1 MENPFS
7 TAEKAL
13 PRRHEKLT
21 DYRVSYLRFLPK
33 SDFGDWLFAMILFWR
48 WHGRWP
54 KRVGGTISDA
64 IFRLKTSA
72 EITHPLRV
80 FVSDKE
86 YVKDY
91 VRAKLGDQFNVTTLA
106 CLRSLDE
113 ARQYAFPSRCV
124 IRPTHLSGAV
134 MLRKQGEVIDLALL
148 KKWFGLNF
156 YNYGRERNYKTLT
169 PKLIVEPFVFDRDSP
184 GDYRVF
190 CQNGEPR
197 LIQVNAETPEPNS
210 RTFYDSAWNQ
220 QPIALKN
227 KKLVAQSRPANL
239 DSMLH
244 VARSLSRDFSFIR
257 VDLYSDGKDVKVG
270 ELTNCPYNAW
280 FRFAS
285 LESEMLASQ
294 MIFGGG

>member
-7 TAEKAL
+7 TVENAL

-21 DYRVSYLRFLPK
+21 DYRVSYLHHLPK

-54 KRVGGTISDA
+54 KRAGGTISDA
-64 IFRLKTSA
+64 MFRLKTSA

-80 FVSDKE
+80 YVSDKE

-91 VRAKLGDQFNVTTLA
+91 VRSRLGDQFNVPTLA
-106 CLRSLDE
+106 CLHSLAE
-113 ARQYAFPSRCV
+113 AERYAFPRRCV
-124 IRPTHLSGAV
+124 IKPTHLSGAAI
-134 MLRKQGEVIDLALL
+134 LRRQGEPVDCGLL
-148 KKWFGLNF
+148 KKWLGLNF
-156 YNYGRERNYKTLT
+156 YNYARERNYKTLV

-197 LIQVNAETPEPNS
+197 LIQVNIDTPEAKLRS
-210 RTFYDSAWNQ
+210 FYDSAWTF
-220 QPIALKN
+220 QPIGMKN
-227 KKLVAQSRPANL
+227 KTSNPQPPPANL
-239 DSMLH
+239 DLMLH

-257 VDLYSDGKDVKVG
+257 VDLYSDGRDVKVG

-285 LESEMLASQ
+285 RESEMLASQ
-294 MIFGGG
+294 MVLGGE